1 MKLEMP
7 KSFSKLEG
15 KTIAS
20 VRWLGD
26 ADMAQL
32 MWYKRPVQITFTD
45 GSFII
50 PQMDDEGNDGGA
62 LYFQDEKDWTLLFT
76 EQYHG

>member
-7 KSFSKLEG
+7 KSFGKLEG

-20 VRWLGD
+20 VRWLND
-26 ADMAQL
+26 ADMKAL
-32 MWYKRPVQITFTD
+32 MWYKRPVQIMFTD